1 MPCGTSQTAAGQV
14 CEAGS
19 APTRTRSAAEA
30 ELSVGKSVK
39 MFLADG
45 TPGGLL
51 TTEIMNWTGHIVAA
65 PRSDLAQ
72 LLERPEASRTGVY
85 LLIGDDPDSLG
96 GAKAYTG
103 EGDDIGKRL
112 VQHAKL
118 EAQGGKDFWE
128 RAVILTSKDANMT
141 KAHARYLESK
151 LITLA
156 KHAKRAT
163 LTNST
168 EPPLPALPEADVSD
182 MEYYIAQTKIV
193 LPVLGVNIFRA
204 TTPKPP
210 GPPNGGETVSV
221 QASPVFELHLKKE
234 DIIAR
239 AQEIDGE
246 FTVLAASQARHS
258 WTGVEVHGYTA
269 LRQKLEKDGTLVAAE
284 SGVSMRFAY
293 DHVFPS
299 PSAAAAVVAGRS
311 ANGRNEWK
319 RPGSGLTYG
328 AWQNQGVEQF
338 ALEPGV

>member
-1 MPCGTSQTAAGQV
+1 
-14 CEAGS
+14 
-19 APTRTRSAAEA
+19 
-30 ELSVGKSVK
+30 

-51 TTEIMNWTGHIVAA
+51 TAEIMNWTGHIVAA

-72 LLERPEASRTGVY
+72 LLKRQEASRTGVY

-96 GAKAYTG
+96 GSLAYVG

-112 VQHAKL
+112 VQHAKP
-118 EAQGGKDFWE
+118 ETQGGKDFWE
-128 RAVILTSKDANMT
+128 RAVVLTSKDANMT
-141 KAHARYLESK
+141 KAHARYLESR

-156 KHAKRAT
+156 KHANRAV

-182 MEYYIAQTKIV
+182 MDYFIAQTKIV

-204 TTPKPP
+204 TTSRSPSDP
-210 GPPNGGETVSV
+210 GEVEVEAVST
-221 QASPVFELHLKKE
+221 QKSPIFELRLKKE
-234 DIIAR
+234 ELIAR

-246 FTVLAASQARHS
+246 FTVLEGSQARHA

-269 LRQKLEKDGTLVAAE
+269 LRKKLEKDGTLVIE
-284 SGVSMRFAY
+284 DSGVGMRFAH
-293 DHVFPS
+293 DQVFAS

-319 RPGSGLTYG
+319 VPGSGLAYG
-328 AWQNQGVEQF
+328 VWQNQGVERF
-338 ALEPGV
+338 ARGTGA